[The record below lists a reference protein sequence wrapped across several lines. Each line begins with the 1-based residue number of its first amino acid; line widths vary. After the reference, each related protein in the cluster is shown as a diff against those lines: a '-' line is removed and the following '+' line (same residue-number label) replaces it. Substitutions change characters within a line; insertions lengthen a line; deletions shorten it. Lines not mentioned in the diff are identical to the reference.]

1 MFAFTVWGATSPI
14 ADVAMKGDMDAL
26 RALVKQH
33 PNDVNVTQPDGGTA
47 LLWAAYWNDDAA
59 VQALIAAG
67 ANVNAANRYGVTPL
81 SQASINGNAQM
92 VEVLLKAGA
101 DANTFQQEGQTALM
115 TAAKAG
121 NADAVKALLDHGA
134 EVNAKESWRGQTAL
148 MWAAAENHPAAVQVL
163 VDHGADVNAVSS
175 VFDFSGMKPKPGD
188 VPMHFPRGGFTALLF
203 AARGGFTECAKILLD
218 HGADIKIADPDG
230 TSALLLAIING
241 HFDTAAFLLDR
252 KADPNAADNMGR
264 AALFAAI
271 DMRDIYS
278 SNRPAP
284 RDSNKIDPMD
294 LIKMLLD
301 HGADVNAKLTKLIPA
316 RAVLDFPDVMMG
328 DGATPFLRAAKSA
341 DVPLMNLLLEKG
353 ADPKV
358 VTRAGVTA
366 LMVAAGM
373 GHSNTIR
380 RGEQPIEAMK
390 ICLEKG
396 VDINA
401 ATDKTLNTA
410 LHAAAGQ
417 GTDDIVQ
424 FLADH
429 GAKLDLK
436 DNKGRTPMDVA
447 LGLKADAVGVEVHQ
461 STADLLRKLMGSA
474 AATATT
480 ASTTA
485 PNSSAPEAPAR

>member
-1 MFAFTVWGATSPI
+1 
-14 ADVAMKGDMDAL
+14 
-26 RALVKQH
+26 
-33 PNDVNVTQPDGGTA
+33 
-47 LLWAAYWNDDAA
+47 
-59 VQALIAAG
+59 
-67 ANVNAANRYGVTPL
+67 
-81 SQASINGNAQM
+81 
-92 VEVLLKAGA
+92 
-101 DANTFQQEGQTALM
+101 
-115 TAAKAG
+115 
-121 NADAVKALLDHGA
+121 
-134 EVNAKESWRGQTAL
+134 
-148 MWAAAENHPAAVQVL
+148 
-163 VDHGADVNAVSS
+163 
-175 VFDFSGMKPKPGD
+175 
-188 VPMHFPRGGFTALLF
+188 
-203 AARGGFTECAKILLD
+203 
-218 HGADIKIADPDG
+218 
-230 TSALLLAIING
+230 
-241 HFDTAAFLLDR
+241 
-252 KADPNAADNMGR
+252 
-264 AALFAAI
+264 
-271 DMRDIYS
+271 
-278 SNRPAP
+278 
-284 RDSNKIDPMD
+284 
-294 LIKMLLD
+294 
-301 HGADVNAKLTKLIPA
+301 
-316 RAVLDFPDVMMG
+316 MMG